1 MPRVDLTRVDRY
13 RVARQCVCCGGT
25 VLHSSPAILMPFVAH
40 RTFGWEPVVV
50 DESWGL
56 RTIRS
61 GNAYSICRSLWCADC
76 HLLFLDLRF
85 TESELASLYHEYR
98 GEAYTRQR
106 EFYEPGYAARN
117 TGLQAGIEHMEQI
130 EQFLLPH
137 LCAPLTVLDWGG
149 DTGRNTPFRFQA
161 ERVDIYDVSQQPVLE
176 GLQSV
181 SREQALANT
190 YSLIVC
196 SHVLEHVPY
205 PADLLLEL
213 CPMIG
218 PETICYLEV
227 PHEAVMRD
235 SPLEAHLRKRHWH
248 EHINFFSPDSLRC
261 LIHNVGL
268 EVVALRELSISTGE
282 GQGTVFQLACRRS
295 PDSR

>member
-1 MPRVDLTRVDRY
+1 
-13 RVARQCVCCGGT
+13 
-25 VLHSSPAILMPFVAH
+25 
-40 RTFGWEPVVV
+40 
-50 DESWGL
+50 
-56 RTIRS
+56 
-61 GNAYSICRSLWCADC
+61 
-76 HLLFLDLRF
+76 
-85 TESELASLYHEYR
+85 
-98 GEAYTRQR
+98 
-106 EFYEPGYAARN
+106 
-117 TGLQAGIEHMEQI
+117 MEQI

-137 LCAPLTVLDWGG
+137 LRDPLTVLDWGG

-161 ERVDIYDVSQQPVLE
+161 ERVDIYDVSQQPVLG

-181 SREQALANT
+181 SREEGLANT

-213 CPMIG
+213 YPMMG

-235 SPLEAHLRKRHWH
+235 SPLDAHLRKRHWH

-282 GQGTVFQLACRRS
+282 GQGIVFQLACRRS